1 MACTTMIATLRCA
14 GLPGDADVKKAGY
27 GDVDVLANPM
37 KVSSDGRETLQ
48 IVVSLNGGQVQG
60 ILRDGNKKSV
70 PSAEISL
77 IPDVRVRRDLHKR
90 ALTVGAGHFTIHGI
104 APGDDKLFAWEEAPA
119 NAHFDP
125 GFVRAAED
133 KGAAIQVS
141 ESSRLARDVQRISV
155 APQCVRYLAHLA

>member
-14 GLPGDADVKKAGY
+14 RLPGDAYVKKAGY

-37 KVSSDGRETLQ
+37 KVSPAMDAR
-48 IVVSLNGGQVQG
+48 
-60 ILRDGNKKSV
+60 RC
-70 PSAEISL
+70 
-77 IPDVRVRRDLHKR
+77 VRVRRDLHKR
-90 ALTVGAGHFTIHGI
+90 ALTDGAGHFTIHGI
-104 APGDDKLFAWEEAPA
+104 APGDDKLLAWEEAPA

-155 APQCVRYLAHLA
+155 APQ